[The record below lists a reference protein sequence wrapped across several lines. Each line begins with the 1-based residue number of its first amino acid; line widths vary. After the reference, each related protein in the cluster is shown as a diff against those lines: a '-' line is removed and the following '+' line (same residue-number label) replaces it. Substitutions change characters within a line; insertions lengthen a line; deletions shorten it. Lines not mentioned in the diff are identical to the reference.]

1 MKTIIIDAGHGG
13 SDSGAVGYGVLEKSW
28 NLKMSLYQYERLK
41 ELGAKVSI
49 TRKTDQTLEPMQRI
63 AKVKNKY
70 DYCLSNHFNAADT
83 KAHGVE
89 AIHSIHAKP
98 DLAQKLAKTVVDSS
112 KLSFRRVFTRE
123 IAANRDYYYMH
134 RQTGTTETVIL
145 EYGFIDNITDFNFY
159 KSEENFYR
167 VAEAIVKDLAELL
180 GVSYIGPSKKTKPQ
194 PVKPNNKINGKSGKR
209 VESIYP
215 GKLRFYN
222 KPSWQ
227 DQDVFGYLTKGQ
239 GFPTM
244 VEKIKVGTG
253 HQYKVKNSKG
263 ATFYVTASSQ
273 YVKLV

>member
-167 VAEAIVKDLAELL
+167 VAEAIVQDLAELL

-194 PVKPNNKINGKSGKR
+194 PAKPNNKINGKSGKR